1 MRGYGTHIRRKENTC
16 FLKKET
22 TTKKHTFPKVLNE
35 ENFLWFI
42 ARRDDKM
49 MLKSEKEKE
58 FM

>member
-1 MRGYGTHIRRKENTC
+1 VRGYGTHIRRKENTC
-16 FLKKET
+16 LKENNNK
-22 TTKKHTFPKVLNE
+22 KKHTFPKVLNE

-58 FM
+58 